1 MNTKIIVITFCLIIS
16 CEILQAYQV
25 EEAQTQG
32 SKRKPTQTSGKV
44 YLLSEH
50 NQYGSKTGYYKIG
63 KTIQDVKKRISDLQG
78 GNPRKIEEVE
88 SHQVSDMSEAET
100 RAHQA
105 VKKWNTK
112 ATYGGGS
119 EWFHVPQNEY
129 DDFYNKFNDAVKN
142 KKTKPSTSFVSLLK
156 ALMSII

>member
-1 MNTKIIVITFCLIIS
+1 MNTKTIFITFCLII
-16 CEILQAYQV
+16 CCGILQAYQV
-25 EEAQTQG
+25 EEVQIQG
-32 SKRKPTQTSGKV
+32 KTKATTSEKV

-50 NQYGSKTGYYKIG
+50 NPDGSKTGYYKIG
-63 KTIQDVKKRISDLQG
+63 KTTQDVNKRISDLQG
-78 GNPRKIEEVE
+78 GNPRKIKEVE

-100 RAHQA
+100 RAHKA

-129 DDFYNKFNDAVKN
+129 DDFHNKFNNAVKN
-142 KKTKPSTSFVSLLK
+142 KKAKPSTSLISLLK
-156 ALMSII
+156 ALMRMM